1 MKQSLEAKV
10 RIRHWCHKPAYTD
23 FIFLIRYVNMQKQIE
38 YVVFHCSST
47 SFTRVQLH
55 KIINW
60 VWSRKNGAAIQN
72 WPPRLWCKHIYKRLW
87 EITAGNQLNVHRT
100 LHLTSWMLFNKMK
113 QNVSYEIFLK
123 KKFRRIYP
131 CNNFSCELWRKTVV
145 NNIQHIVSTLIKTCH
160 TTNCQ
165 VFGPFYTE

>member
-10 RIRHWCHKPAYTD
+10 RIRHWCHKPAYSD
-23 FIFLIRYVNMQKQIE
+23 FIFLIRYINIQKQIE

-47 SFTRVQLH
+47 SFTWVQLH
-55 KIINW
+55 KIING

-100 LHLTSWMLFNKMK
+100 LHLTSCMLFNETKCKLWNIFEKKNLEEFTPVIIFPVNCGGK
-113 QNVSYEIFLK
+113 QLLT
-123 KKFRRIYP
+123 IY
-131 CNNFSCELWRKTVV
+131 
-145 NNIQHIVSTLIKTCH
+145 NI
-160 TTNCQ
+160 
-165 VFGPFYTE
+165 